1 MRVVRF
7 QARSFRNLGGAVVD
21 VDAPMVVF
29 HGMNGQGK
37 TNALEALGLLGSLRS
52 FRTPRLADAIPRA
65 GGVFLPEN
73 AAAGE
78 LRAALDVRA
87 LVRSEG
93 QTRQFVF
100 LGGDG
105 ARRLQREE
113 RTVDA
118 VSWLTSLRASW
129 FSPADVGVVREEP
142 VARRALLDRTILT
155 LDPTYLAL
163 ARDHRRVLD
172 QKAALYRS
180 GRASDAELDVL
191 DAQLVPLGARVTDAR
206 RKGVDRIRSGF
217 GTMYA
222 EIAGGETAGVRL
234 RSALG
239 DGDLPDLIER
249 YAGMVAAQRP
259 MERERRRVLGGS
271 QRDDL
276 VFEVAGRPAR
286 TDASQGQARSV
297 VLAWKLAEI
306 QAAAEGGEVPLFL
319 VDDLGSELDA
329 TRTGAFV
336 RRLHEL
342 GAQVFVSTTDVRVVP
357 RAALSSGE
365 VCVVRVEAG
374 QMLPNSEAR

>member
-1 MRVVRF
+1 M
-7 QARSFRNLGGAVVD
+7 D

-29 HGMNGQGK
+29 HGWNGQGK
-37 TNALEALGLLGSLRS
+37 TNALEALGRLGSLRS
-52 FRTPRLADAIPRA
+52 FRTPRLSDAVPRA
-65 GGVFLPEN
+65 GGAFSPEGN
-73 AAAGE
+73 AASE
-78 LRAALDVRA
+78 VRAALDVRA

-118 VSWLTSLRASW
+118 VTWLTSLRASW

-142 VARRALLDRTILT
+142 LARRALLDRTILT

-206 RKGVDRIRSGF
+206 RRGVERIRSGF

-239 DGDLPDLIER
+239 DGDLPELMER

-306 QAAAEGGEVPLFL
+306 QAAGEGGEVPLFL

-329 TRTGAFV
+329 TRTSAFV

-374 QMLPNSEAR
+374 QMLQNEEPR

>member
-7 QARSFRNLGGAVVD
+7 QARSFRNLAPDVLD

-29 HGMNGQGK
+29 HGLNGQGK
-37 TNALEALGLLGSLRS
+37 TNALEALGVLGSLRS
-52 FRTPRLADAIPRA
+52 FRTPRLSDAVPHGAGEPADR
-65 GGVFLPEN
+65 
-73 AAAGE
+73 AAG
-78 LRAALDVRA
+78 LDVRA
-87 LVRSEG
+87 VVRSDG
-93 QTRQFVF
+93 LTRPFTF

-105 ARRLQREE
+105 ARRLLRED

-118 VSWLTSLRASW
+118 VTWLTSLRASW
-129 FSPADVGVVREEP
+129 FSPADVGVVRDEP
-142 VARRALLDRTILT
+142 LARRALLDRTILT
-155 LDPTYLAL
+155 LDPAYLAL
-163 ARDHRRVLD
+163 ARDHRRVVD

-191 DAQLVPLGARVTDAR
+191 DAQLVPLGARVTATR
-206 RKGVDRIRSGF
+206 RAVVERIAPAFERL
-217 GTMYA
+217 YA
-222 EIAGGETAGVRL
+222 EIAGGESASVCL

-239 DGDLPDLIER
+239 EGDLDTLIAR
-249 YAGMVAAQRP
+249 YAASVATQRGV
-259 MERERRRVLGGS
+259 ERERRRVLGGS

-276 VFEVAGRPAR
+276 LFEVAGRPAR
-286 TDASQGQARSV
+286 TEASQGQARSV

-329 TRTGAFV
+329 SRTASFV

-357 RAALSSGE
+357 RAVSDAD
-365 VCVVRVEAG
+365 VCVVEVDAGHLRRV
-374 QMLPNSEAR
+374 P

>member
-7 QARSFRNLGGAVVD
+7 QARSFRNLGATIVD

-29 HGMNGQGK
+29 HGLNGQGK

-52 FRTPRLADAIPRA
+52 FRTPRLSDAIPRA
-65 GGVFLPEN
+65 GGSFALEQGS
-73 AAAGE
+73 AAE
-78 LRAALDVRA
+78 EHTALDVRA
-87 LVRSEG
+87 VVRSEG

-100 LGGDG
+100 MGGDG

-118 VSWLTSLRASW
+118 VTWLTSLRASW

-142 VARRALLDRTILT
+142 LARRALLDRTILT
-155 LDPTYLAL
+155 LDPSYLSL

-206 RKGVDRIRSGF
+206 RKVVERIHSGF
-217 GTMYA
+217 CRMYQ

-239 DGDLPDLIER
+239 EGELPDLIQR
-249 YAGMVAAQRP
+249 YASMVAAQRP
-259 MERERRRVLGGS
+259 AERERRRVLGGS

-276 VFEVAGRPAR
+276 AFEVAGRPAR

-329 TRTGAFV
+329 TRTSAFV

-342 GAQVFVSTTDVRVVP
+342 GAQVFVSTTDVGVVP
-357 RAALSSGE
+357 RAALSSAE

-374 QMLPNSEAR
+374 QMLPAGDLR

>member
-65 GGVFLPEN
+65 GGAFSLED

-78 LRAALDVRA
+78 MRAALDVRA

-113 RTVDA
+113 RAVDA

-163 ARDHRRVLD
+163 ARGHRRVLD

-239 DGDLPDLIER
+239 DGDLPELIER

-329 TRTGAFV
+329 TRTSAFV

-374 QMLPNSEAR
+374 QMLPNAEAR

>member
-65 GGVFLPEN
+65 GGAFLPEN

-78 LRAALDVRA
+78 MRAALDVRA

-113 RTVDA
+113 RAVDA

-239 DGDLPDLIER
+239 DGDLPELIER

-329 TRTGAFV
+329 TRTSAFV

-374 QMLPNSEAR
+374 QMLPNAEAR